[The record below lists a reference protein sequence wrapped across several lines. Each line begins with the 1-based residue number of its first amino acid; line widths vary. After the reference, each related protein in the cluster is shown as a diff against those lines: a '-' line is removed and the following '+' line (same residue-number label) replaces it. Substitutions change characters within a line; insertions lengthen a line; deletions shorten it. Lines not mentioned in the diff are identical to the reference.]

1 MHPRVLPQV
10 HERQV
15 QGVGYGMRNHR
26 HGQITSASQVQ
37 SSEQPV
43 PNILNHACGSLVE
56 VATSEDN
63 THHNRAQHPCHFRI
77 AKNSGDA
84 IHQVAAII
92 KLLT

>member
-1 MHPRVLPQV
+1 
-10 HERQV
+10 
-15 QGVGYGMRNHR
+15 MRNHR
-26 HGQITSASQVQ
+26 HGQIASAGQVQ
-37 SSEQPV
+37 SSEQQPV

-63 THHNRAQHPCHFRI
+63 THHNQAQHPCHFRI

-84 IHQVAAII
+84 IHPVAAII